1 MYGCCLSDRSC
12 STCQAPH
19 VTHVTHVTS
28 GTATRAR
35 ERAGRQE
42 ASARGGRHLLLGD
55 RMLDALGATLQQ
67 VVLAEHLH
75 CDNLL
80 RAGVPRHHHAPE
92 LALAQDT
99 AEGKVLDAG
108 LPGVVRHISAEPLF
122 FWPFDPR
129 PRTPKVKLFVLARGK
144 SRCAIPT
151 VRCEITEQ
159 ISAHQSMHLPDDA
172 FFGDERNRQKHDLPR
187 GLTTEMR
194 WSSCQGLLLQ

>member
-1 MYGCCLSDRSC
+1 
-12 STCQAPH
+12 
-19 VTHVTHVTS
+19 
-28 GTATRAR
+28 
-35 ERAGRQE
+35 
-42 ASARGGRHLLLGD
+42 
-55 RMLDALGATLQQ
+55 MLDALGATLQQ

-172 FFGDERNRQKHDLPR
+172 FFGDERIGKSMTYHVDLQQRSPEVVFLS
-187 GLTTEMR
+187 GSIVAIKLG
-194 WSSCQGLLLQ
+194 SQ